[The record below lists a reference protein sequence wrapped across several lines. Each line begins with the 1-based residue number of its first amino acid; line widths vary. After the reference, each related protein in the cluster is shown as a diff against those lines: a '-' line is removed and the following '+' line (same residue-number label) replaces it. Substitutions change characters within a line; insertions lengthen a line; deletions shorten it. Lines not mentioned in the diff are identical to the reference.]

1 MEKMLQS
8 MMERFRIFIAMG
20 FMIVVIALMIGS
32 WNAGNATTYYAVD
45 KATRDTSQ
53 QWANVRATIE
63 SIIIWLPYFKFLGV
77 SMILSGI
84 TMAVG
89 VIGLRLMKLG
99 EEVMD
104 SVPKQARVTIPPK
117 PKSALMMRL
126 FMMMGMMIILIGFI
140 VSLVTAGT
148 ASAVFSQPITDIDAA
163 ATGSAL
169 LRDLASVVATEAWL
183 EAFKFVGVGFHFLG
197 IIYGLGSI
205 LFALNY
211 QKQAIPEVVE
221 KLPSVGRPALG
232 TAD

>member
-20 FMIVVIALMIGS
+20 FMIVVISLIIGS

-63 SIIIWLPYFKFLGV
+63 STIIWLPYFKFLGV

-84 TMAVG
+84 TMALG

-99 EEVMD
+99 KEVMG
-104 SVPKQARVTIPPK
+104 SVPRQARINVPPK
-117 PKSALMMRL
+117 PKSALLMRL

-148 ASAVFSQPITDIDAA
+148 ASAVFSHPITDIDAA

-169 LRDLASVVATEAWL
+169 LKDLASVLATEAWL

-197 IIYGLGSI
+197 IIYGLVSI
-205 LFALNY
+205 LFALSY
-211 QKQAIPEVVE
+211 QQKAIPEVVK
-221 KLPSVGRPALG
+221 KLPPVGRPSLG